1 MSRFI
6 FLGTGTSNGVPVIGC
21 RCEVC
26 TSPDPRDKRLRCSG
40 YYASTAGTRILID
53 IGPDFRQQA
62 LTHNITRIDG
72 LLITH
77 SHYDHIGGLDEVRQI
92 NFLMK
97 KPIDVYGSPEA
108 LQDIRNR
115 FSYIFSPTQIGGGIP
130 QINLHTLDGNPFSI
144 HDTVVTPLPIWHGK
158 LAIFGYKIGDFAY
171 ITDASAIPDETKA
184 MLTHIDTLVLNA
196 LRYRPHPTHFNIE
209 QALALVSEIKP
220 RRTYFIHMTDD
231 VLHARTS
238 AELPENVFLAYDGL
252 TLDIAEENE
261 YAHKNSNN
269 EITS

>member
-21 RCEVC
+21 QCEVC
-26 TSPDPRDKRLRCSG
+26 TSSDPRDKRLRCSG
-40 YYASTAGTRILID
+40 YYESNTGTKILID

-92 NFLMK
+92 NFIMK
-97 KPIDVYGSPEA
+97 KPIDVYGSQESMR
-108 LQDIRNR
+108 DIQNR

-130 QINLHTLDGNPFSI
+130 QISLHPLDEKPFTINDVSI
-144 HDTVVTPLPIWHGK
+144 IPLPVWHGK
-158 LAIFGYKIGDFAY
+158 LLIFGYKIGNFAY
-171 ITDASAIPDETKA
+171 ITDASGIPEETKSKL
-184 MLTHIDTLVLNA
+184 MNIDTLVINA

-209 QALALVSEIKP
+209 QALAFVSEVRPQK
-220 RRTYFIHMTDD
+220 TYFIHMTDD
-231 VLHARTS
+231 ILHSRTS
-238 AELPENVFLAYDGL
+238 RELPKNVFLAYDGL
-252 TLDIAEENE
+252 TLMIND
-261 YAHKNSNN
+261 
-269 EITS
+269 